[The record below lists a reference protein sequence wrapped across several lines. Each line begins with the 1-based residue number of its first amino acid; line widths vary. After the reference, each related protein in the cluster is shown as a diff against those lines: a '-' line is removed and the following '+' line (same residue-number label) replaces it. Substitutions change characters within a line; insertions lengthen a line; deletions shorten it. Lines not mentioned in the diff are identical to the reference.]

1 MQKLRGSSSGSRIDW
16 IDYGKGFCI
25 ILVVMMH
32 GTLGVEGALQARG
45 WFGELVEFARP
56 FRIPAFFLLSGLLLS
71 RTIDKPWPAY
81 LDRKVAHFAY
91 FYLLWL
97 AISVAVKSGEV
108 GIACAPARFLTGLV
122 EPIGTLWFIYILPLF
137 FIVTKLART
146 QPALIMAGA
155 LVLALAA
162 PQTGW
167 TVPDEFAARYVFFLA
182 GYLGVRHATALA
194 DWAAQNAGKAL
205 ATLFAWGVVM
215 AAVTFTGLGG
225 YLAQSRVD
233 ALALGLAGAAALIVA
248 SSLLAERGLLR
259 VIRVFGEN
267 SLPVYLAFFLPMAAT
282 RTLIVKYAPQ
292 MDPTIAAA
300 LVTMAALIV
309 PLLIERMTRGTPLG
323 FLFLRPGA
331 FHLSRQPKRAP
342 A

>member
-1 MQKLRGSSSGSRIDW
+1 MQKTCSNSISSRIAW

-32 GTLGVEGALQARG
+32 STLGVEAALQARG
-45 WFGELVEFARP
+45 WLGEIVEFTRP

-71 RTIDKPWPAY
+71 RTIDKPWPVY
-81 LDRKVAHFAY
+81 LDCKVAHFAY

-122 EPIGTLWFIYILPLF
+122 EPIGTLWFIFILPLF

-146 QPALIMAGA
+146 QPAFLMAGA
-155 LVLALAA
+155 LVLALWT

-182 GYLGVRHATALA
+182 GYLGVRRAGALA

-205 ATLFAWGVVM
+205 GTLVAWSVVM
-215 AAVTFTGLGG
+215 AAVTFTGLGA
-225 YLAQSRVD
+225 YLAQSRID

-248 SSLLAERGLLR
+248 SSLLAERGRLSWVR
-259 VIRVFGEN
+259 AFGEA
-267 SLPVYLAFFLPMAAT
+267 SLPVYLAFFAPMAAT
-282 RTLIVKYAPQ
+282 RTAIVRFAPD

-309 PLLIERMTRGTPLG
+309 PLLIERMARGTPLG
-323 FLFLRPGA
+323 FLFLRPRA
-331 FHLSRQPKRAP
+331 FHLQRQPERAP